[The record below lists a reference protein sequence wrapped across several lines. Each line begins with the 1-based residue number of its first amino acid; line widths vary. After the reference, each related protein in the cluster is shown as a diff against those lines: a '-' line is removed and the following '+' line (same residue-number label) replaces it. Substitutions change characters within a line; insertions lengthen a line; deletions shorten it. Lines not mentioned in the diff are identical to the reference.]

1 MSAQILCPWKWLSKE
16 LDEDL
21 TDKPFIECNKEQI
34 DFFNQ
39 SLSLISFS
47 KNKVAQ
53 KESLRDLFAALA
65 IPHYLAN
72 TTDRDAVNAG
82 MEIEEMV
89 AVQAYMM
96 ADAMMAERG
105 NK

>member
-1 MSAQILCPWKWLSKE
+1 MSTP
-16 LDEDL
+16 
-21 TDKPFIECNKEQI
+21 
-34 DFFNQ
+34 
-39 SLSLISFS
+39 
-47 KNKVAQ
+47 
-53 KESLRDLFAALA
+53 ESLRDLFAALA

-72 TTDRDAVNAG
+72 TTDREAVNAG

-89 AVQAYMM
+89 AVQCYML